1 MGFFKKARKSISKSK
16 DNKLSNVVDQANNR
30 NQAEEDSLPP
40 STITPRSID
49 TSIPASIPPTNATDT
64 SLPQTTPRSLDATTP
79 RSIKIEPITPRSNAD
94 SLLSSA
100 RTETTTSSNKNP
112 TKIILPESK
121 TVIPQI
127 TPKNKS
133 QPNSKNASR
142 SNSATKA
149 RALSKPVKD
158 QRVKSASQSKPNKND
173 ICASDIGLPNSATNL
188 AKTAPALNKPQ
199 ENAVQPSNIGLPGS
213 TSNLTKTSEPAKAT
227 DPVKPETT
235 KKSEF
240 KKSETSKKPEN
251 PVKPLKPL
259 KNQRRLSASKPK
271 NIDKKSAE
279 KLYIPP
285 SKLLKHFDKSK
296 ASTVDSHTANQV
308 KRLLKQNTQ
317 DLLGGLPHD
326 VRRAFETLFDRI
338 DVTDS
343 GGITGEEI
351 QQMIR
356 RHTGKLLSLQQVKNV
371 LTELDVKGTGD
382 IEFDEF
388 IFMLSQP
395 SNYVR
400 LLNKRELKGLVNKET
415 QKILGQTQKDTS
427 DESYVFFQAL
437 RNATK
442 QDSMTALRTFYK
454 NRLKKLNDH
463 VIHDWSAGQRCIGL
477 SDQEMLK
484 RYETIQ
490 GELLRQRVN
499 FCKDNSYK
507 TSPYARPLE
516 WGVMNLREA
525 IIARRK
531 LAQEIKEK
539 KPDPRRVK
547 MSEFVVT
554 PKAVPL
560 PRYVI
565 KKRSPLKRTFNYD
578 QLADIRDKVDNIAKT
593 YYNELKHVAGENSTV
608 VQKELAV
615 DEIRSPTSQAN
626 FMHTFEAY
634 CAPFVVSPWIPM
646 PSPTLQASFSP
657 LGRSKLGAARPNNIV
672 VHGRRGYEYQ

>member
-1 MGFFKKARKSISKSK
+1 MGLFRRNSKTKKSV
-16 DNKLSNVVDQANNR
+16 VVDVP
-30 NQAEEDSLPP
+30 E
-40 STITPRSID
+40 STETPRSESTGISD
-49 TSIPASIPPTNATDT
+49 NPTNAALSE
-64 SLPQTTPRSLDATTP
+64 SLATTPRSLISDTT
-79 RSIKIEPITPRSNAD
+79 SIAPSQAPVPASVAQSKLENQTPRSNHSD
-94 SLLSSA
+94 
-100 RTETTTSSNKNP
+100 
-112 TKIILPESK
+112 
-121 TVIPQI
+121 Q
-127 TPKNKS
+127 
-133 QPNSKNASR
+133 
-142 SNSATKA
+142 SATKA
-149 RALSKPVKD
+149 AIPASTATSKANNNKT
-158 QRVKSASQSKPNKND
+158 RIKSASSDGPPAIQQLTPRSSTFSEASEPTQTGIPPSVNGSKLTNKLNTD
-173 ICASDIGLPNSATNL
+173 KPKLGQIQK
-188 AKTAPALNKPQ
+188 AKTNTSTTDNK
-199 ENAVQPSNIGLPGS
+199 
-213 TSNLTKTSEPAKAT
+213 
-227 DPVKPETT
+227 
-235 KKSEF
+235 
-240 KKSETSKKPEN
+240 
-251 PVKPLKPL
+251 LKP
-259 KNQRRLSASKPK
+259 KLSQ
-271 NIDKKSAE
+271 IRKKSANKTSDTE
-279 KLYIPP
+279 SERALGERTSSVYIPP
-285 SKLLKHFDKSK
+285 SKLLKHLDPDSKSFRK
-296 ASTVDSHTANQV
+296 KEKKGVSHQV
-308 KRLLKQNTQ
+308 NRLLKQNTQ
-317 DLLGGLPHD
+317 ELFGSLTPE
-326 VRRAFETLFDRI
+326 VRKAFETLFDRI

-343 GGITGEEI
+343 GGITAKEI
-351 QQMIR
+351 QQLIKK
-356 RHTGKLLSLQQVKNV
+356 HTGKMLTVNQVKEV
-371 LTELDVKGTGD
+371 LCELDVKGTGD

-400 LLNKRELKGLVNKET
+400 LLDKRDLKGLKGKET
-415 QKILGQTQKDTS
+415 QKYLEQKQKQDETDTT
-427 DESYVFFQAL
+427 YVFFEAL

-507 TSPYARPLE
+507 QSPYARPLE

-525 IIARRK
+525 ILARRR
-531 LAQEIKEK
+531 LACESKQP

-578 QLADIRDKVDNIAKT
+578 QLADIRDKVDNIANK
-593 YYNELKHVAGENSTV
+593 YYNDLKQVAGENSTV

-615 DEIRSPTSQAN
+615 DEIRSPASQAN

-657 LGRSKLGAARPNNIV
+657 LGRSNLTMKSDV
-672 VHGRRGYEYQ
+672 YQSVALHRTRTRMND

>member
-1 MGFFKKARKSISKSK
+1 VFVLKMVFGFGGKKKEKKEARPAS
-16 DNKLSNVVDQANNR
+16 V
-30 NQAEEDSLPP
+30 AESVNPEVIPLAPSELPV
-40 STITPRSID
+40 
-49 TSIPASIPPTNATDT
+49 IPA
-64 SLPQTTPRSLDATTP
+64 
-79 RSIKIEPITPRSNAD
+79 IKPD
-94 SLLSSA
+94 SAKKSS
-100 RTETTTSSNKNP
+100 
-112 TKIILPESK
+112 TK
-121 TVIPQI
+121 
-127 TPKNKS
+127 
-133 QPNSKNASR
+133 
-142 SNSATKA
+142 
-149 RALSKPVKD
+149 
-158 QRVKSASQSKPNKND
+158 
-173 ICASDIGLPNSATNL
+173 PNSAKTPNS
-188 AKTAPALNKPQ
+188 AKPKSKSVVVKKTKDIPEKTRQSMPDKLKPLNTQ
-199 ENAVQPSNIGLPGS
+199 DS
-213 TSNLTKTSEPAKAT
+213 
-227 DPVKPETT
+227 T
-235 KKSEF
+235 KKST
-240 KKSETSKKPEN
+240 KAHK
-251 PVKPLKPL
+251 
-259 KNQRRLSASKPK
+259 SKPK
-271 NIDKKSAE
+271 STAKCVENE
-279 KLYIPP
+279 KYMPP
-285 SKLLKHFDKSK
+285 SKLLKHLDPDAKK
-296 ASTVDSHTANQV
+296 KKPNNQV
-308 KRLLKQNTQ
+308 LSTQVNRLLKQNTQ
-317 DLLGGLPHD
+317 DLFGNLTSE
-326 VRRAFETLFDRI
+326 VRKAFETLFDRI

-343 GGITGEEI
+343 GGITAKEI
-351 QQMIR
+351 QQLIKK
-356 RHTGKLLSLQQVKNV
+356 HTNKNLTLQQVQNV
-371 LTELDVKGTGD
+371 LRDLDVKGTGD

-400 LLNKRELKGLVNKET
+400 LFDKRELKGLANKET
-415 QKILGQTQKDTS
+415 QKFLEQNQKQDENDTTF
-427 DESYVFFQAL
+427 VFFEAL

-531 LAQEIKEK
+531 LAQEINTV

-578 QLADIRDKVDNIAKT
+578 QLASIRDKVDNIAKT

-615 DEIRSPTSQAN
+615 DEIKSRTSQAN

-646 PSPTLQASFSP
+646 PNPTLQASYSP
-657 LGRSKLGAARPNNIV
+657 LGRSKLGAMRPVNTVI
-672 VHGRRGYEYQ
+672 HGKRGFTTGDTIY

>member
-1 MGFFKKARKSISKSK
+1 VFVEKMVFGFGGKKKEKNKPASARPTS
-16 DNKLSNVVDQANNR
+16 V
-30 NQAEEDSLPP
+30 AESVNPEVIPLAP
-40 STITPRSID
+40 SEIPV
-49 TSIPASIPPTNATDT
+49 IPAIQP
-64 SLPQTTPRSLDATTP
+64 
-79 RSIKIEPITPRSNAD
+79 K
-94 SLLSSA
+94 
-100 RTETTTSSNKNP
+100 TE
-112 TKIILPESK
+112 
-121 TVIPQI
+121 
-127 TPKNKS
+127 
-133 QPNSKNASR
+133 
-142 SNSATKA
+142 
-149 RALSKPVKD
+149 
-158 QRVKSASQSKPNKND
+158 SKPNSVKLNKKPMSKP
-173 ICASDIGLPNSATNL
+173 ISKPNSAISAKPKSKSVVVKKTN
-188 AKTAPALNKPQ
+188 N
-199 ENAVQPSNIGLPGS
+199 ES
-213 TSNLTKTSEPAKAT
+213 
-227 DPVKPETT
+227 PE
-235 KKSEF
+235 KVRQSMPDK
-240 KKSETSKKPEN
+240 
-251 PVKPLKPL
+251 LKPL
-259 KNQRRLSASKPK
+259 NIPKSKPTK
-271 NIDKKSAE
+271 KRSANLAEKCANDKK
-279 KLYIPP
+279 KHVYMPP
-285 SKLLKHFDKSK
+285 SKLLKHLDPDAKK
-296 ASTVDSHTANQV
+296 KKNTNNQALSTNVN
-308 KRLLKQNTQ
+308 RLLKQNTQ
-317 DLLGGLPHD
+317 DLFGNLTLE
-326 VRRAFETLFDRI
+326 VRKAFETLFDRI

-343 GGITGEEI
+343 GGITAKEI
-351 QQMIR
+351 QQLIKK
-356 RHTGKLLSLQQVKNV
+356 HTNKNLTLQQVQNV
-371 LTELDVKGTGD
+371 LRDLDVKGTGD

-400 LLNKRELKGLVNKET
+400 LFDKHELKGLANKET
-415 QKILGQTQKDTS
+415 QNLLEKNQRQDENDTTF
-427 DESYVFFQAL
+427 VFFEAL

-531 LAQEIKEK
+531 LAQEINTI

-578 QLADIRDKVDNIAKT
+578 QLASIRDKVDNIAKT
-593 YYNELKHVAGENSTV
+593 YYDELKHVAGENSTV

-615 DEIRSPTSQAN
+615 DEIKSKTSQAN

-646 PSPTLQASFSP
+646 PNPTLQASYSP
-657 LGRSKLGAARPNNIV
+657 LGRSKLGAMRPVNTVI
-672 VHGRRGYEYQ
+672 HGKRGFTTGDTLY